1 MDFGKAFSYVFEDEE
16 WLKKIGLAGVITLI
30 PIIGQFVIVGWGLE
44 IVRRVI
50 EDDPEPLPDF
60 TEFGDFLVKGL
71 LVFLVGFV
79 FFLPVILVQ
88 GCNVAFIPL
97 LERGDA
103 TVETA
108 FGILTS
114 CIVCLTVLY
123 SIVMAFFLPA
133 AVGNYAAKGELSA
146 AFKFRELFQ
155 LVKKN
160 FGPYLLVVL
169 GSWVA
174 GLIASLGVIACVI
187 GVLFTSA
194 YSYAVTAHLIGQAY
208 ERDTGAV
215 DMNEPIPDAG

>member
-30 PIIGQFVIVGWGLE
+30 PIIGQFVIAGWGLE

-60 TEFGDFLVKGL
+60 VEFGDFLVKGL

-88 GCNVAFIPL
+88 GCNAAFIPL

-174 GLIASLGVIACVI
+174 GLIAGLGVIACVI

>member
-16 WLKKIGLAGVITLI
+16 WLKKIGLAGVIALI

-71 LVFLVGFV
+71 LIFLVGFV
-79 FFLPVILVQ
+79 FFLPPILLIA
-88 GCNVAFIPL
+88 CNLTL
-97 LERGDA
+97 LPVFDPAGSGG
-103 TVETA
+103 ETG
-108 FGILTS
+108 FTIITICL
-114 CIVCLTVLY
+114 VCLNLLY
-123 SIVMAFFLPA
+123 GIVASFFLPA

-146 AFKFRELFQ
+146 AFKLRELFQ

-174 GLIASLGVIACVI
+174 VLIASLGVIACVI